1 MKYFLCKVDSCH
13 RKKVLLLTGAIL
25 HITDWVHY
33 YREGYKLKNCEKL
46 GPSPNWGERPNYNPT
61 SPGQNNNM
69 IKHAIKIIYTKL
81 FLCGILKWS
90 QLWVGVGRVVGTG
103 FQLFHI
109 FSICTLPLLIRRSN
123 TFTNLSQYYI

>member
-1 MKYFLCKVDSCH
+1 MKYFLCKVDSCR
-13 RKKVLLLTGAIL
+13 RKKILLLTGAVL

-90 QLWVGVGRVVGTG
+90 QLWVGGKGSWDWV
-103 FQLFHI
+103 
-109 FSICTLPLLIRRSN
+109 P
-123 TFTNLSQYYI
+123 TFPHFFNLHPSFIDQTK